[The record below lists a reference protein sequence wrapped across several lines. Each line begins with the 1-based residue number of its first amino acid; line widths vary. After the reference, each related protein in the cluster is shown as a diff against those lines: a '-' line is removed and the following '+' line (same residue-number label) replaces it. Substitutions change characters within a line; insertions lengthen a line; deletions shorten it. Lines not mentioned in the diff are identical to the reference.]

1 MQVKLL
7 INLRYKICKG
17 VFMFTTVKKYETNL
31 RKVAEVVEIE
41 NYKTGLAISAWFKT
55 YFCTYFFENDN
66 LIGTY
71 TEYGKQKHYVG
82 KCLTELDEV
91 H

>member
-1 MQVKLL
+1 
-7 INLRYKICKG
+7 
-17 VFMFTTVKKYETNL
+17 MFTVTKKYETQL
-31 RKVAEVVEIE
+31 RSVAEIVEVE
-41 NYKTGLAISAWFKT
+41 NYKTGLAISAWFT
-55 YFCTYFFENDN
+55 NYFCTYFFENDQ

-82 KCLTELDEV
+82 KCIIEPDEV

>member
-1 MQVKLL
+1 
-7 INLRYKICKG
+7 
-17 VFMFTTVKKYETNL
+17 MFTVTKKYETQL
-31 RKVAEVVEIE
+31 RAVAEVVEVE
-41 NYKTGLAISAWFKT
+41 NYKTGLAISAWFT
-55 YFCTYFFENDN
+55 NYFCTYFFENDQ

-82 KCLTELDEV
+82 KCTIEPDEV